1 MSMSLNKFQSE
12 EDLIKSMIEDSNF
25 VNNSKIVDNAKKIID
40 ACRIAKSERTM
51 LDAFLSEYGLSN
63 NEGVALMCL
72 AESVLRI
79 PDRSTRDLIISEKLS
94 EGRWIEHLNK
104 ADSIFVNASTW
115 GLLLA
120 GTLVKP
126 SELSNN
132 NPAKYISGLIS
143 KSGEMPI
150 RNAVLAAMHIL
161 SKEFVM
167 GRNFDDISKLKDI
180 DKNTFSFD
188 MLGEAARTDQ
198 QAKKYFQAYLE
209 AIEEVSKINLKTG
222 NKNGVSVKLSAL
234 YPRYETRKIE
244 RVREF
249 LSKRLLTLIHTA
261 IEKDVEI
268 TIDAEEQDRLSLS
281 IDILEEVLMSEKV
294 KDWENI
300 GLAIQAYG
308 KRSLDLIDWVESML
322 KKRAPMHARLVKGAY
337 WDYEIKNSQV
347 YGHEGYSVFTKKA
360 HTDISYL
367 ACAEKMLSIKNL
379 LPKFATHNAHTIAAI
394 HQMGGKSSFEYQRLF
409 GMGELL
415 YKSAQVILGEDN
427 KTTIYAPIGK
437 YRDLLPYL
445 VRRLLEN
452 GANSSFINR
461 LLDPDTD
468 SLWLAE
474 SPVKKI
480 SEEKKE
486 IPVPVN
492 IFNDRLNSKGLDL
505 SEQAN
510 LHELKTS
517 LKKYENITKKVESIY
532 NHRNPSDS
540 MEHILKSLSNRSQT
554 GIAYF
559 DSCDEIEKVFSSCK
573 RSTWAETSVIYRA
586 EVLNK
591 IADFIE
597 NNPHELL
604 YYLIHEAG

>member
-51 LDAFLSEYGLSN
+51 LDAFLSEYGLAN

-415 YKSAQVILGEDN
+415 YKSAQGILGEDN

-437 YRDLLPYL
+437 YKDLLPYL

-510 LHELKTS
+510 LHELKNS
-517 LKKYENITKKVESIY
+517 LK
-532 NHRNPSDS
+532 
-540 MEHILKSLSNRSQT
+540 
-554 GIAYF
+554 
-559 DSCDEIEKVFSSCK
+559 
-573 RSTWAETSVIYRA
+573 
-586 EVLNK
+586 
-591 IADFIE
+591 
-597 NNPHELL
+597 
-604 YYLIHEAG
+604 